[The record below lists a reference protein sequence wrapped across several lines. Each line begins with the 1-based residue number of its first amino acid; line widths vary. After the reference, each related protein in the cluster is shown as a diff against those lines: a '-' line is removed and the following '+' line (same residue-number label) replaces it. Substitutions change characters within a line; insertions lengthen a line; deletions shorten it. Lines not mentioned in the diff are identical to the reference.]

1 MADDKSPN
9 DFGGKGDDSA
19 DLSIKKRKPKRILH
33 FSDGILEEYSS
44 EDEIQVKE
52 LNIFS
57 TKIISPNSYF
67 FFTETVLISYCEAGA
82 FILRGKIKLPL
93 FCRIILC

>member
-1 MADDKSPN
+1 MADDKSAD
-9 DFGGKGDDSA
+9 DFGGKGDDSG

-67 FFTETVLISYCEAGA
+67 FFTETVLISYARPGLS
-82 FILRGKIKLPL
+82 F
-93 FCRIILC
+93 

>member
-1 MADDKSPN
+1 MADDKSAN

-57 TKIISPNSYF
+57 TKIISPNSHF
-67 FFTETVLISYCEAGA
+67 FFTETVLISYARPGLS
-82 FILRGKIKLPL
+82 F
-93 FCRIILC
+93 